1 MVILLGTNLQ
11 FATQEYDQ
19 RGSTGDRI
27 SKIGEVMEVDVPKKG
42 VQWGK
47 YLRVQVQVD
56 TSEKLIRGKRVSIEE
71 DGGRWAFFKYERLPN
86 FCYVCG
92 MLDHGEKECMEK
104 ENGGVGDD
112 GKGIMQYGAWM

>member
-1 MVILLGTNLQ
+1 
-11 FATQEYDQ
+11 
-19 RGSTGDRI
+19 
-27 SKIGEVMEVDVPKKG
+27 MEVTVPKKG

-71 DGGRWAFFKYERLPN
+71 DGRRWAFFKYEHLPN

-112 GKGIMQYGAWM
+112 GKGIMQYGAWMRGELGRQYGYDSGFREGKLKEERR